1 MKRFTAIA
9 LAALMVLTVFASV
22 IPASA
27 VEVTSY
33 EFMAGITNVSDDNIS
48 ITSIDSP
55 SVLYYAFDDEEGN
68 ETLDVVLMDDLKLDK
83 QDIIYTTTIYTL
95 DNGDEEVAYLG
106 NPYAVVDSTGDWI
119 LSQKLVD
126 EDAEDDY
133 TLRVGEAISFPEGWE
148 LVANEID
155 VEGGK
160 VWLTLLKDGDEMD
173 SSVIDSTKTYV
184 YSEDLN
190 DNGDKDNEVLNL
202 TVENVFAGMT
212 TNMVIIN
219 NVDLISNEVKEI
231 ENNDDDEI
239 SGYEIT
245 LSGNTLTIKLDTD
258 ESETLSKDSIEEILG
273 GFVSIK
279 VNEEGTKATVV
290 KTITEPGTYEFM
302 DGITNINVS
311 SPLNDTMNL
320 SSLNSPS
327 ILYYAFDD
335 EDGAETLNITVLSDD
350 LKLEKQDI
358 IYTTTIYTLDNGDKE
373 VAYLGNPYAVVDST
387 GDWILSQKLVNEKA
401 EDDYTLRVG
410 EAISFPEGWELVANE
425 IDVEGGKVWLT
436 LLKDGDEMDSSVIDS
451 TKTYVY
457 SEDLNDNGD
466 KDNEVLNLTVENV
479 FAGMTTNMVII
490 NNVDLISNEVKE
502 IENNDDDEIS
512 GYEITLS
519 GTTLT
524 IKLDTDESE
533 TLSKDSTEEILGGFV
548 SIKVNEEGTLAAA
561 VRSVTIGGEVDEEVV
576 DEEVVEEEVVEEEV
590 VEEEV
595 VEEEVVVDEVVV
607 DEVVDEEVVVD
618 EVADEVVDEEPPEE
632 EPGFEAIFAIAGLL
646 AVAFLVRRNK

>member
-1 MKRFTAIA
+1 MKRFTAMT

-148 LVANEID
+148 LTANEID
-155 VEGGK
+155 VEGAK
-160 VWLTLLKDGDEMD
+160 VWLTLSKDGEEMD
-173 SSVIDSTKTYV
+173 SSVID
-184 YSEDLN
+184 
-190 DNGDKDNEVLNL
+190 
-202 TVENVFAGMT
+202 A
-212 TNMVIIN
+212 
-219 NVDLISNEVKEI
+219 
-231 ENNDDDEI
+231 
-239 SGYEIT
+239 
-245 LSGNTLTIKLDTD
+245 
-258 ESETLSKDSIEEILG
+258 
-273 GFVSIK
+273 
-279 VNEEGTKATVV
+279 TKA
-290 KTITEPGTYEFM
+290 
-302 DGITNINVS
+302 
-311 SPLNDTMNL
+311 
-320 SSLNSPS
+320 
-327 ILYYAFDD
+327 
-335 EDGAETLNITVLSDD
+335 
-350 LKLEKQDI
+350 
-358 IYTTTIYTLDNGDKE
+358 
-373 VAYLGNPYAVVDST
+373 
-387 GDWILSQKLVNEKA
+387 
-401 EDDYTLRVG
+401 
-410 EAISFPEGWELVANE
+410 
-425 IDVEGGKVWLT
+425 
-436 LLKDGDEMDSSVIDS
+436 
-451 TKTYVY
+451 YVY

-595 VEEEVVVDEVVV
+595 VVDEVVV